1 MHEERTSSAMPPTS
15 GRQGLSPAERSLR
28 ARVAAHAMHARHDA
42 RATTAKARAAFLLR
56 FERQVDPEGLLPSA
70 ERQRRAQQLRS
81 AYFAQLALASA
92 KARRARR
99 TLPPDPSTPS
109 GFPEPHHPE
118 PVEDLGG
125 DAA

>member
-1 MHEERTSSAMPPTS
+1 MREERTSSAMPPTS

-56 FERQVDPEGLLPSA
+56 FERQVDPEGQLPPA

-92 KARRARR
+92 KARRVRR
-99 TLPPDPSTPS
+99 TLPPDPNTPA
-109 GFPEPHHPE
+109 GVPEPHPLD